1 MTPRTPTPTLLG
13 MLWSSLRFHARS
25 HLGVVLGA
33 AVGSAALVGAFLVGD
48 SVRESLKERARER
61 LGPIAY
67 AMSTGDRLFGRPVV
81 TRLQDALQARPDL
94 RPPTGTYRFIDVNE
108 AAVPPNAAYRM
119 GASNLMAVMVGETNR
134 ILTIAPALQLPAT
147 VSRAD
152 SAARANAVRLWG
164 VDETFQKLGG
174 PAAIAQLGPDEVL
187 LNEALAEHLSARP
200 GDTVLVRVRKPSALA
215 ADAPIAPK
223 EGGAVA
229 LRLKVAGVVG
239 ARELGSLRLTSGAGA
254 TFNAFVPVTSL
265 QKGVE
270 IGDKVNTLLASS
282 LDLRVYRR
290 SAWEKWR
297 SNLSRL
303 PGDLGRFFDD
313 SIREQRTRMPDA
325 ETLEQLRRAFAV
337 SVNLD
342 DLDWQVRSVP
352 DQHLVEWRTSRIFLD
367 QAVTDTALKSA
378 PAGFLPD
385 WSVTNR
391 PYGVLTYLA
400 NQIRAGTNAAP
411 YSMVTA
417 VDPVRLAGLPAD
429 LGDDEICVN
438 QWLADDLR
446 VMVGDSVE
454 VSYFLPESGADL
466 REATNRFRLRAIL
479 PMLGPTFDRT
489 LMPEFPGLS
498 KAETT
503 RDWDPGFPLVHKIRE
518 KDDQY
523 WKDHR
528 GTPKAF
534 VTLATGQ
541 KLWANRFGGLTA
553 VRFPYAKPADGSD
566 PSWLRMGEVM
576 KALQSL
582 PAGSAPRDPSGRVRV
597 LPDQV
602 GVLALDQLGFRFDPV
617 GTQAMRGATS
627 GQDFGG
633 LFIGFSFF
641 LVIAALLL
649 VALLFQFGLEQRL
662 TEIGT
667 LLAMGFR
674 PATVRRLWF
683 GEGVALAVVGSTLGI
698 LGGWFYAKALIWAL
712 TNLWS
717 DAIARTSLD
726 FHATPVSVLIG
737 WVSAVAIASATLW
750 ITLRRQFRRP
760 ARELLSGEIEGPKN
774 RGRSRGWW
782 VGSVAGLVALGLVV
796 FALGER
802 DQANAPI
809 FFGAGSLFLI
819 AGLAFVAG
827 WLGQRRSR
835 RGRFET
841 RDLALRG
848 ATRRRSR
855 SLATAALLACGT
867 FLVASIGAFRMDA
880 DRDAWMRTSGTGG
893 FALIGESALPVARD
907 PETEAGL
914 EAFGLGRG
922 DVEGV
927 GFVPFRVRPGD
938 DASCL
943 NLNRAQRPE
952 ILGVDPGRLLR
963 RGAFAF
969 AQLAKG
975 LSVTNGW
982 QALTMDGWPP
992 SERAAVREVPAIG
1005 DAASIQWALGKK
1017 IGDAL
1022 EMTDERG
1029 RPFRLR
1035 LVGGTANSILQGKLV
1050 ISEEA
1055 FKELFPG
1062 ESGYRFFLI
1071 DAPKDRLAE
1080 VSAKLGRAF
1089 QDVGLELTPAARRL
1103 AQFQAVQNTYLST
1116 FQVLGGLGLLIGS
1129 AGLGVVVL
1137 RNVLERRGE
1146 LALLSAVGFR
1156 RRKLAR
1162 LVLAEHAAL
1171 LAAGLGIGLA
1181 SAALAILPSILSAA
1195 GDLPWRSLGLTV
1207 IGMLTL
1213 GLVTTWWAVR
1223 ASMRGSLL
1231 AALRGE

>member
-1 MTPRTPTPTLLG
+1 MPTLLG
-13 MLWSSLRFHARS
+13 MLRSSLRFHARS

-67 AMSTGDRLFGRPVV
+67 AMSTGDRLFGRAVKD
-81 TRLQDALQARPDL
+81 RLYHVLKVQPDPRPAV
-94 RPPTGTYRFIDVNE
+94 GTYQVIEANE
-108 AAVPPNAAYRM
+108 VGLPPNALLTT
-119 GASNLMAVMVGETNR
+119 GGSNLFAVAIGETNR
-134 ILTIAPALQLPAT
+134 MLTIAPALQLPAT
-147 VSRAD
+147 VGRAD
-152 SAARANAVRLWG
+152 GAARANAVRLWG
-164 VDETFQKLGG
+164 VDEAFQKMGG
-174 PAAIAQLGPDEVL
+174 PSAISQLGPEDVL
-187 LNEALAEHLSARP
+187 LNEALAEHLQAKP

-215 ADAPIAPK
+215 TDAPIAPK
-223 EGGAVA
+223 EGDAVA
-229 LRLKVAGVVG
+229 ARLKVAGVVG
-239 ARELGSLRLTSGAGA
+239 GRELGSLRLTSGAGA
-254 TFNAFVPVTSL
+254 IFNAFVPIASL
-265 QKGVE
+265 QRRVE
-270 IGDKVNTLLASS
+270 IGDKINTLLASS
-282 LDLRVYRR
+282 LDLRVYHR
-290 SAWEKWR
+290 SAWSDWR
-297 SNLSRL
+297 SRLSKL
-303 PGDLGRFFDD
+303 PGNLGRFVDD
-313 SIREQRTRMPDA
+313 APREHRARMPDA

-352 DQHLVEWRTSRIFLD
+352 SQDLVEWRTSRIFLD
-367 QAVTDTALKSA
+367 QAVTDAALKA
-378 PAGFLPD
+378 PPSGFISD
-385 WSVTNR
+385 WSVTHR

-400 NQIRAGTNAAP
+400 NLIRAGAHAAP

-438 QWLADDLR
+438 QWLADDLQ
-446 VMVGDSVE
+446 VKVGDSVE

-466 REATNRFRLRAIL
+466 REGTNRFRIRAIL
-479 PMLGPTFDRT
+479 PMSGPTFDRT

-534 VTLATGQ
+534 VTLAAGQ
-541 KLWANRFGGLTA
+541 RLWANRFGGLTA

-566 PSWLRMGEVM
+566 TSWLRMGEVM
-576 KALQSL
+576 KALQTLASG
-582 PAGSAPRDPSGRVRV
+582 PVPRDPSGRAGG
-597 LPDQV
+597 LPDQL
-602 GVLALDQLGFRFDPV
+602 GALALDQLGFRFDPI

-674 PATVRRLWF
+674 PSTVRRLWF
-683 GEGVALAVVGSTLGI
+683 GEGVVLAVIGSTVGI
-698 LGGWFYAKALIWAL
+698 VGGWYYAKALIWAL

-717 DAIARTSLD
+717 DAIAKTSLG

-737 WVSAVAIASATLW
+737 WFSAIAIASATIWLA
-750 ITLRRQFRRP
+750 LRRQFRRP
-760 ARELLSGEIEGPKN
+760 ARDLLAGEIEGPRN
-774 RGRSRGWW
+774 SGRSRGWW
-782 VGSVAGLVALGLVV
+782 VGTVAGLLALALVV
-796 FALGER
+796 FALR
-802 DQANAPI
+802 KQDQANAPV

-819 AGLAFVAG
+819 AGLAFTAG
-827 WLGQRRSR
+827 WLGQLRTR

-841 RDLALRG
+841 WDLAVRG
-848 ATRRRSR
+848 TARRRSR
-855 SLATAALLACGT
+855 SLSTAALLACGT

-880 DRDAWMRTSGTGG
+880 ERDAWLRSSGTGG
-893 FALIGESALPVARD
+893 FALIGETALPVSRD
-907 PETEAGL
+907 PDTDAGL

-927 GFVPFRVRPGD
+927 AFLPFRVRPGD

-952 ILGVDPGRLLR
+952 ILGVDPERLVS
-963 RGAFAF
+963 RGAFTF

-982 QALTMDGWPP
+982 QALSPDDPRSTEG
-992 SERAAVREVPAIG
+992 SAVREFPAIG

-1022 EMTDERG
+1022 ELTDERG

-1050 ISEEA
+1050 IAEEV

-1071 DAPKDRLAE
+1071 DAPKARSTE
-1080 VSAKLGRAF
+1080 VSATLGRAF
-1089 QDVGLELTPAARRL
+1089 QDVGMELTPAARRL

-1146 LALLSAVGFR
+1146 LALLNAVGFR
-1156 RRKLAR
+1156 QRNLAR

-1171 LAAGLGIGLA
+1171 LGAGLGIGLA
-1181 SAALAILPSILSAA
+1181 SAALAILPSILSAP

-1207 IGMLTL
+1207 IGMLVL
-1213 GLVTTWWAVR
+1213 GLATTWWATR

-1231 AALRGE
+1231 SALRGE